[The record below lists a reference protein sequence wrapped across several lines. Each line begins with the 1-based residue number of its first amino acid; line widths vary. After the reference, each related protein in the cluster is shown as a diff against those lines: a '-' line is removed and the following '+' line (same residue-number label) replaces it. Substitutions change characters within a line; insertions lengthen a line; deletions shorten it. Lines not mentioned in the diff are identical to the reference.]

1 MKNKKYEEDINLL
14 EQIADLASKKKSY
27 RYWIQKEIQRG
38 YWNIYQNF
46 KYIKKISLWKTKN
59 WKSRQFSNRTPW
71 K

>member
-38 YWNIYQNF
+38 YWDIHQNF
-46 KYIKKISLWKTKN
+46 KYSKKLSLWKTKN
-59 WKSRQFSNRTPW
+59 W
-71 K
+71 